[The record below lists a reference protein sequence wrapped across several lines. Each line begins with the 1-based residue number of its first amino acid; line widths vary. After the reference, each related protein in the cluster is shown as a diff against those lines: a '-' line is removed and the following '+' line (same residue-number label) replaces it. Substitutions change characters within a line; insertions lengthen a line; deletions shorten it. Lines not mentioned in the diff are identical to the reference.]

1 MFAAAEINLDVTPVC
16 YEARQD
22 AFEDG
27 GVKNKQ
33 LEEPFRIHTV
43 SESAEQI

>member
-22 AFEDG
+22 VVEVG
-27 GVKNKQ
+27 GMKNKQ
-33 LEEPFRIHTV
+33 LERPFRINKV